1 MENSESRAGKPKSA
15 AGDFYVLSDCCVT
28 CGVPQV
34 AAPDLVEWTNDPYP
48 VCYWKKQPGT
58 AQEIEQAITVFDAQ
72 EFNCH
77 RYRGRDP
84 EIQKRI
90 GVENC
95 DFPVIQPSIQS
106 KVTNTLHFAS
116 VEPRGLLSRVWT
128 KIFSKD

>member
-1 MENSESRAGKPKSA
+1 MENSEALA
-15 AGDFYVLSDCCVT
+15 ASSQAYSEDFYVLSDCCVT

-34 AAPDLVEWTNDPYP
+34 AAPDLVGWTNDPSP
-48 VCYWKKQPGT
+48 VCYWKEQPGNT
-58 AQEIEQAITVFDAQ
+58 QEIEQAIAVLDAQ

-95 DFPVIQPSIQS
+95 DFPVIQPSMPS
-106 KVTNTLHFAS
+106 RVADVLHFAS
-116 VEPRGLLSRVWT
+116 VEPRGLLGRVWA
-128 KIFSKD
+128 KSLGKD